1 LDELDALMERML
13 ELPVNTAEGESAAN
27 DNSAE
32 SSPFADFT
40 SSDFESYR
48 TDDGDPMAVESAS
61 AFVFSS
67 PASVDV
73 GTDPTTAGTQDAN
86 SRRLTSPLASA
97 SPDASTITGGS
108 PVSSPGSV
116 DDDPPAP
123 IWLWPVV
130 GINRVY
136 DGVIGLLGGP
146 GRVLLGTGRT
156 WLGWIGLIMLA
167 AALAWGILDWIHW
180 TG

>member
-1 LDELDALMERML
+1 MERML
-13 ELPVNTAEGESAAN
+13 ELPVNAAAGEMAAG
-27 DNSAE
+27 DRTTE
-32 SSPFADFT
+32 PSPFAELT

-48 TDDGDPMAVESAS
+48 TDEGDALAVDSAR
-61 AFVFSS
+61 AFDFSS
-67 PASVDV
+67 AASVDV
-73 GTDPTTAGTQDAN
+73 PGNPATGGIYGGASTGLSSPAGN
-86 SRRLTSPLASA
+86 A
-97 SPDASTITGGS
+97 SPAAATIQSGS
-108 PVSSPGSV
+108 LVSSPGSV

-136 DGVIGLLGGP
+136 DGIMGLLGGP
-146 GRVLLGTGRT
+146 GRVLLGIGRT

-180 TG
+180 AG

>member
-1 LDELDALMERML
+1 MERML
-13 ELPVNTAEGESAAN
+13 ELPVNTAEGESAAG
-27 DNSAE
+27 DRAAE

-40 SSDFESYR
+40 MGEFESYR
-48 TDDGDPMAVESAS
+48 TDEGESPAVDSAS
-61 AFVFSS
+61 AFDFSS

-73 GTDPTTAGTQDAN
+73 PAN
-86 SRRLTSPLASA
+86 LATGEDYDGASGISSPAA
-97 SPDASTITGGS
+97 NAAPAAATIQSGS
-108 PVSSPGSV
+108 LVSSPGSV

-136 DGVIGLLGGP
+136 DGVMGLLGGP
-146 GRVLLGTGRT
+146 GRVLLGIGRT

-180 TG
+180 AG